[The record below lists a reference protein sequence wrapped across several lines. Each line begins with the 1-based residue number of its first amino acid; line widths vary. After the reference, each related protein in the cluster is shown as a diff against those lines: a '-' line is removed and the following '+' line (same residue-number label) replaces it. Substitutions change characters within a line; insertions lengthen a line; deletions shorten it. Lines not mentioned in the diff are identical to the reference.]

1 MDRNIQHRFPPAP
14 ALPTIAAA
22 AMLAAG
28 SLAAGLATPLAGQDA
43 PPETPEAA
51 PADVATPEAIVA
63 AAYETISGAA
73 GEARDWDRLRSL
85 FVPEARLI
93 PSGRGP
99 AGEAGY
105 QVLAV
110 EEFIEFAG
118 RAFGDSAF
126 YEREIHA
133 EQERYGDI
141 AHVFSTYVS
150 QRSPDAEPFARGI
163 NSFQLWHDGQR
174 WWIVTIFWHE
184 EHEDAPIPE
193 RYGG

>member
-1 MDRNIQHRFPPAP
+1 MDRHAPHRFPPAP
-14 ALPTIAAA
+14 SLPTIATAA
-22 AMLAAG
+22 LLAAG
-28 SLAAGLATPLAGQDA
+28 TLAAVAVSPLAAQEA
-43 PPETPEAA
+43 QPERPEAA

-63 AAYETISGAA
+63 AAYESISGAA
-73 GEARDWDRLRSL
+73 GEARDWDRVRSL

-99 AGEAGY
+99 GGETDY
-105 QVLAV
+105 QVLTV
-110 EEFIEFAG
+110 EEFIEYAG

-150 QRSPDAEPFARGI
+150 LRSPDAEPFARGI